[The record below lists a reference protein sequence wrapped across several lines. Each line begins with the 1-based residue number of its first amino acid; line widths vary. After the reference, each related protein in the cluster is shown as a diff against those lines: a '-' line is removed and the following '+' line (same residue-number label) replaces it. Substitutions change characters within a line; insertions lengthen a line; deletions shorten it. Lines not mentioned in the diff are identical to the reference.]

1 MIEDF
6 KDFFDTN
13 RPIFKLWGDAVIEQI
28 KQSLISKELD
38 VSVFLKIPVN
48 ECRVKD
54 EVSAIGK
61 IARKGYL
68 NPKQEMTDLVGTR
81 FVVLLT
87 DDLDVLKDIITSSSI
102 WTASKDSDHSDRIEN
117 NPELFDY
124 QSIHFVVKANKCDL
138 TEMLG
143 VPVGTPCEIQIR
155 TLLQHAYAELT
166 HDNIYKPTV
175 NKVPFQARRLIARSM
190 ALMESTDELFCRTI
204 EELKKVSELRNE
216 INVLLNALYKKL
228 VGTSVS
234 KVDIQF
240 NLELLDAFHDRLDK
254 ELIASIEG
262 FLQERSF
269 VIERIKERAKTNHFY
284 QQPIILFLY
293 WLVKNFDSDTKKSW
307 PYESLRSD
315 LSQIYSDLGIAQQFS
330 Q

>member
-1 MIEDF
+1 MIKDF
-6 KDFFDTN
+6 KEFFDAN
-13 RPIFKLWGDAVIEQI
+13 RPILKLWGDTVIEQI

-61 IARKGYL
+61 IARKGYV
-68 NPKQEMTDLVGTR
+68 NPQQQMTDLVGTR

-87 DDLDVLKDIITSSSI
+87 DDLEVLKDIITNSAI
-102 WTASKDSDHSDRIEN
+102 WTASKDSDYLDRIEK

-124 QSIHFVVKANKCDL
+124 QSIHFVVKANACDL
-138 TEMLG
+138 TEKLSI
-143 VPVGTPCEIQIR
+143 PAGTPCEIQIR

-190 ALMESTDELFCRTI
+190 ALMETTDELFCKTI

-216 INVLLNALYKKL
+216 INNQLTLLYQKL
-228 VGTSVS
+228 VDTSLP
-234 KVDIQF
+234 KPDLQF
-240 NLELLDAFHDRLDK
+240 NLELLDAFHDRLDS
-254 ELIASIEG
+254 ELTGKVAS
-262 FLQERSF
+262 FLEERSF
-269 VIERIKERAKTNHFY
+269 VIERIKERAGTNHFY
-284 QQPIILFLY
+284 QQPVILFLY
-293 WLVKNFDSDTKKSW
+293 WLVKNFDSDTKKTW
-307 PYESLRSD
+307 PYESLRAD
-315 LSQIYSDLGIAQQFS
+315 LSQIYSDLGIAQQFT